1 MTTLIPL
8 AIGAAV
14 VLVVLALGLFGAIFV
29 QESRRRRVARRLA
42 SASTAAD
49 AGDPR
54 QQWVQQIAAQGQRFD
69 ALIEN
74 PEETTVL
81 LSQAG
86 WNGSRERA
94 LFYGA
99 QLVLPILA
107 LIAAIPLW
115 SLLAKSLG
123 LLFTGLAIV
132 VLVLAA
138 AVLPRMALRGA
149 AKSRRER
156 IRAETPLFV
165 NLIILLFEAGL
176 NTRQALTS
184 LVRDGAKTLPE
195 IGEELRPVLRQTEA
209 GGDLSK
215 LLRHMGKNLA
225 VQDLES
231 VLAVLRQVERY
242 GGEVR
247 EPLSEA
253 LKTMEERR
261 TMEIRETVNVL
272 SGKMTVVLVA
282 CFFPALLVFIVGP
295 AFISIANA
303 LSGLGGGS

>member
-1 MTTLIPL
+1 MTSLIPL
-8 AIGAAV
+8 AISAAV

-29 QESRRRRVARRLA
+29 QENRRRRVAKRLA
-42 SASTAAD
+42 SASSAAD
-49 AGDPR
+49 RGQ
-54 QQWVQQIAAQGQRFD
+54 QQWFQQFAAQGQRFD

-81 LSQAG
+81 LSQAN
-86 WNGSRERA
+86 WNGARERA

-107 LIAAIPLW
+107 LLAAIPLW
-115 SLLAKSLG
+115 ALLAKSLG
-123 LLFTGLAIV
+123 LLFTVLALV

-138 AVLPRMALRGA
+138 AVLPRMALRSA

-156 IRAETPLFV
+156 IRAETPLFI
-165 NLIILLFEAGL
+165 NLIVLLFEAGL

-195 IGEELRPVLRQTEA
+195 IGQELRPVLRQVEA
-209 GGDLSK
+209 GGDLSQ

-225 VQDLES
+225 VPDLES

-242 GGEVR
+242 GGEIR
-247 EPLSEA
+247 EPLTEA
-253 LKTMEERR
+253 LENIEERR

-295 AFISIANA
+295 AFVSIAAA
-303 LSGLGGGS
+303 LRGLGGGS